1 MPKFNGHFYNYNYQ
15 IIGNVKDGSFLY
27 DAGFYCKKKDYSIPE
42 LDSSSTAISEY
53 GYSIP
58 YVEFKKI
65 LSKYASYYRTSI
77 EIESVG
83 NVIEFSS
90 PTLDQGEAK
99 ETLLNFYISTNTLA
113 VFRYLGN

>member
-1 MPKFNGHFYNYNYQ
+1 MPNFNGHFYNYNYQ
-15 IIGNVKDGSFLY
+15 IIGNINDENFLY
-27 DAGFYCKKKDYSIPE
+27 DAAFYCKKKDYSIPE

-53 GYSIP
+53 DYSIP